1 MLYANKFQFNY
12 LFLDNL
18 ILVYDDFLSLLPL
31 LIHPIPL
38 FFHWIPLFQWNPLS
52 IILSFVWMW
61 TPEITWGCLHEHGGS
76 YLLHQVCL
84 SIMFLLIHWY
94 LKRVLFMFWMVLTNT
109 YNTYLWYYL
118 SHFSAFYIYW
128 LANTF
133 LFIIINF
140 QLIWILSHNRKAN
153 LNTEEAGIPRHVA

>member
-18 ILVYDDFLSLLPL
+18 ILVYDEFLSLLPL

-94 LKRVLFMFWMVLTNT
+94 LKRVPFMFLDGTHKYIQYIFMVLFVTVFSFL
-109 YNTYLWYYL
+109 YLL
-118 SHFSAFYIYW
+118 TCKHFP
-128 LANTF
+128 F
-133 LFIIINF
+133 L
-140 QLIWILSHNRKAN
+140 
-153 LNTEEAGIPRHVA
+153 